1 MIRLPLSQRILFS
14 IPVLGWMLKDVMYG
28 DSDNIY
34 YFLLAIVSLWGIAI
48 LQFGLLGLM
57 IPALALVPV
66 VFITLILITRG

>member
-1 MIRLPLSQRILFS
+1 MPRLPLSQRILFS
-14 IPVLGWMLKDVMYG
+14 IPILGWMLKDVMYG

-66 VFITLILITRG
+66 VFLTLILITRG

>member
-1 MIRLPLSQRILFS
+1 MPRLPLYQRILFK
-14 IPVLGWMLKDVMYG
+14 IPVLGWMLKDVMHG

-57 IPALALVPV
+57 IPALLLVPV
-66 VFITLILITRG
+66 VFVTLIVITRG

>member
-1 MIRLPLSQRILFS
+1 MPRLPLYQRILFS
-14 IPVLGWMLKDVMYG
+14 IPVLGWMLKDVMHG

-57 IPALALVPV
+57 IPALLLVPV
-66 VFITLILITRG
+66 VFLTLIVITRG

>member
-1 MIRLPLSQRILFS
+1 MTRPPLSQRILFS
-14 IPVLGWMLKDVMYG
+14 IPILGWILKDVMYG

-34 YFLLAIVSLWGIAI
+34 YFLLAIISLWGIAI

-66 VFITLILITRG
+66 VFLTLILITRG

>member
-1 MIRLPLSQRILFS
+1 MPRLPLSQRILFS
-14 IPVLGWMLKDVMYG
+14 IPILGWMLKDVMYG

-34 YFLLAIVSLWGIAI
+34 YFLLAIISLWGIAI

-66 VFITLILITRG
+66 VFLTLILITRG

>member
-1 MIRLPLSQRILFS
+1 MNRPPLAQRILFS
-14 IPVLGWMLKDVMYG
+14 IPILGWMLKDVMYG

-66 VFITLILITRG
+66 VFLTLIVITRG